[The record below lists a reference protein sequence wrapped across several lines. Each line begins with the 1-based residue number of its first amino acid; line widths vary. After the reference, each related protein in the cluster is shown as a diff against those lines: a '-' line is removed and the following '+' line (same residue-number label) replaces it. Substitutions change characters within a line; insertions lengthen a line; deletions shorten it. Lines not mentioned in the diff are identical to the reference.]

1 MIDWVALSFAII
13 GSIGFFPSVVTTAL
27 MGMGG
32 AGSHESIRTSAI
44 FQFVA
49 SLVVLALAIVALA
62 LTLRQ
67 RVSAVVPIIAVVLAS
82 LTALGSLIFVLPAIF
97 QS

>member
-1 MIDWVALSFAII
+1 MSDQTPPPATPAWVTPATIKRKAIPGVRVIDWVALSFAII

-49 SLVVLALAIVALA
+49 SLVVLALAIV
-62 LTLRQ
+62 
-67 RVSAVVPIIAVVLAS
+67 
-82 LTALGSLIFVLPAIF
+82 
-97 QS
+97 